1 MKLEVGKSYRTRAG
15 EKVTI
20 INSNNDPHYPFKG
33 DNKNCYKENGRVWRY
48 TEDEIDLI
56 ALWEGEPATPM
67 YKAGDK
73 VEIEVVLGD
82 YEAEQLNDGDDD
94 LGIGAR
100 TKWSVVSHTP
110 APEPKFD
117 WSTAKVGMA
126 FIEKMTGRKCWY
138 SGKSY
143 TVGDMVVVGFDIN
156 GGKYESHFID
166 NLTRAPE
173 HDMEVK

>member
-1 MKLEVGKSYRTRAG
+1 
-15 EKVTI
+15 
-20 INSNNDPHYPFKG
+20 
-33 DNKNCYKENGRVWRY
+33 
-48 TEDEIDLI
+48 
-56 ALWEGEPATPM
+56 
-67 YKAGDK
+67 

-166 NLTRAPE
+166 NLTRTPE